1 MNMSYISM
9 QTDGYVQKN
18 QDSPLEVICI
28 LETDSLEMFDTIT
41 VNQFSREIKIDSNST
56 T

>member
-18 QDSPLEVICI
+18 HDPPLEGFCI
-28 LETDSLEMFDTIT
+28 LETDSLEMFDTT
-41 VNQFSREIKIDSNST
+41 YYCLDLSMKS
-56 T
+56 